1 MLVAV
6 GKVGIDQSSGA
17 WKTRLKK
24 LGLSRSRSRKPLG
37 AAAPPRAKPSTRP
50 AGVRGEELA
59 AEHLA
64 DRGVRFLARNYR
76 VPGGEIDLIGERDG
90 VLLFIEV
97 KWRRSAE
104 CGNAAEAVTSLKRRR
119 LVRTARTWLSE
130 NAASSNRPVRFD
142 VVAIHEEPF
151 RIEWIE
157 GAFDATS

>member
-1 MLVAV
+1 MLVGMAP
-6 GKVGIDQSSGA
+6 DQMNEA

-24 LGLSRSRSRKPLG
+24 LGLSRTRVRKPDGG
-37 AAAPPRAKPSTRP
+37 AERPSVRASTRP
-50 AGVRGEELA
+50 AGMRGEALA
-59 AEHLA
+59 AEHLE
-64 DRGVRFLARNYR
+64 RLGVRFLARNYR
-76 VPGGEIDLIGERDG
+76 APGGEIDLIGESEG

-97 KWRRSAE
+97 KWRRSEE

-130 NAASSNRPVRFD
+130 NAGSSNRPVRFD